1 MRPHPTG
8 VIRLAVAIV
17 MSLPPSP
24 LEAQMVAGP
33 RLQETCATPQ
43 EVRQAACAGFI
54 GGVIDARAAEG
65 QFCIDGRL
73 PPPAIVHR
81 VIDYLHSNPQ
91 LANLPGSEQVLLALK
106 ANWPCVYNNASPPPI
121 RIPIRPFL
129 PFQLWGHD
137 RYGACAHCPPWR

>member
-17 MSLPPSP
+17 MALPPSP

-33 RLQETCATPQ
+33 RLRETCSTPQ

-54 GGVIDARAAEG
+54 GGVIDARAADG
-65 QFCIDGRL
+65 QFCLDGRL
-73 PPPAIVHR
+73 PPPAILHR
-81 VIDYLHSNPQ
+81 VIEYLHGNPQ
-91 LANLPGSEQVLLALK
+91 LATLPGSEQVMLALK
-106 ANWPCVYNNASPPPI
+106 ANWPCTFNAGPPPI
-121 RIPIRPFL
+121 RIPTRPFL
-129 PFQLWGHD
+129 PFQLWGQD